1 MLTRRNKISVEHIVN
16 ITINGKLSIARAGES
31 VASAVLASQHFP
43 TRHNPVS
50 GKPRAPY
57 CLMGSCF
64 ECLMNIDGSP
74 NKQACLVTVAEGMSV
89 RLQSNR
95 PSVEELDEN

>member
-1 MLTRRNKISVEHIVN
+1 
-16 ITINGKLSIARAGES
+16 
-31 VASAVLASQHFP
+31 
-43 TRHNPVS
+43 
-50 GKPRAPY
+50 
-57 CLMGSCF
+57 
-64 ECLMNIDGSP
+64 MNIDGSP